1 MSTEKS
7 MSQREKKTVR
17 DPEGLERH
25 SREGSSPARTL
36 SDRKTHLMGRLAK
49 KVDSSVYLDLGDE
62 LVPRK
67 VFEAFRNAMFD
78 TAPLRGAPRLYFGL
92 SIIRACATKV

>member
-62 LVPRK
+62 LVLRK
-67 VFEAFRNAMFD
+67 VFEAFRNAD
-78 TAPLRGAPRLYFGL
+78 
-92 SIIRACATKV
+92 V